1 MHPDSPEDG
10 PLAAPP
16 AWPEPQGSPRGHP
29 SYNTS
34 CERSP
39 RRGLFLCFQR
49 RRLGLHLG
57 ATRRVRRGLW
67 RGSPPAGGRTRVVE
81 GASPV
86 SAAGPMP

>member
-39 RRGLFLCFQR
+39 RRGLFMCFQR
-49 RRLGLHLG
+49 RWLGLHLG
-57 ATRRVRRGLW
+57 ATRRIHRGLW
-67 RGSPPAGGRTRVVE
+67 RRSPPAGGQNVYC
-81 GASPV
+81 
-86 SAAGPMP
+86 